1 MKDQITINGPDGAFD
16 AYIARPEGLP
26 APGVV
31 VLQEL
36 SESSAACLEA
46 RVYKGETYMKVK
58 AKVYVSEDPVGA
70 KQ

>member
-36 SESSAACLEA
+36 SESSAAWRLESTRA
-46 RVYKGETYMKVK
+46 RRI
-58 AKVYVSEDPVGA
+58 
-70 KQ
+70 